1 MLWYV
6 SYGTFFKP
14 CFISLE
20 YVIYRPQ
27 IRECQIRD
35 IWSPAKKSARHIFFP
50 FDLKNVESTILLFF
64 HSNPKNY
71 ISSYNNMLLIAR
83 STISFI
89 SRTPPDSTFF
99 KANEKKNRV
108 RAIFCVCGRLYT
120 RLKYIRTVCNE
131 WLRDTAIFTKSSQA
145 QGYTVKLE
153 PIRIRRSRSQM

>member
-99 KANEKKNRV
+99 KANEKKTGCALFFAFAGDCIQDWSTSAQYVMSDWGIRQYSLNQAKHK
-108 RAIFCVCGRLYT
+108 AIQW
-120 RLKYIRTVCNE
+120 N
-131 WLRDTAIFTKSSQA
+131 
-145 QGYTVKLE
+145 
-153 PIRIRRSRSQM
+153 